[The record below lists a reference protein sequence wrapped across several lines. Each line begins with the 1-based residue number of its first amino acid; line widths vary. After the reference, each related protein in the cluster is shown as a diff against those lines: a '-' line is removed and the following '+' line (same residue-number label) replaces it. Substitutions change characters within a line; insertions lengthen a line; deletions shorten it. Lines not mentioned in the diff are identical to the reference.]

1 MRRPV
6 AQVAV
11 ASALAGFG
19 GGANQGPMVVPGT
32 YTVALL
38 VDGKEVAR
46 KPLTLVADPLVT
58 LTAEQRVAYNAL
70 AGELHTAQQAGAAA
84 AAPLAA
90 LNAQMRAVAAK
101 VDSSTTLPA
110 DVKAEFAQFRKDFD
124 ALRAKFG
131 VGVPAIGGPGG
142 GGGGGGGGAANDA
155 NVLGRVGQAKSNV
168 LAVWELPS
176 EALRKQADA
185 AKAALAAA
193 LAEANAFMPK
203 ARAVSAKLAASG
215 VVMNVGN

>member
-1 MRRPV
+1 
-6 AQVAV
+6 
-11 ASALAGFG
+11 
-19 GGANQGPMVVPGT
+19 
-32 YTVALL
+32 VALL

-46 KPLTLVADPLVT
+46 KPLTLVADPQVM
-58 LTAEQRVAYNAL
+58 LTAEQRLAYNAL
-70 AGELHTAQQAGAAA
+70 ANELHAAQQAGAAA

-90 LNAQMRAVAAK
+90 LNSQMRAVAAK
-101 VDSSTTLPA
+101 VDSAASLPA

-142 GGGGGGGGAANDA
+142 GGGFGGGGAGNDA

-176 EALRKQADA
+176 DALRKQADA
-185 AKAALAAA
+185 AKTALAAA
-193 LAEANAFMPK
+193 VAEANAFVPK
-203 ARAVSAKLAASG
+203 ARALSGKLAASG
-215 VVMNVGN
+215 IMMNVGN